1 MTKIFPSDCL
11 SLSAFLV
18 LLLFKQCRLRRSIR
32 HGRHHAVAGGLWSG
46 LASRLQRVYD
56 PIAPRAV
63 VWHRD
68 PWSWVR
74 ERAEVAGAI
83 VFATATD
90 AGGFATG
97 EMEAIFRQMILTPL
111 RRGLFLAYQ

>member
-46 LASRLQRVYD
+46 LASRLQRVYAV

-63 VWHRD
+63 VVAPGPVVVGPGACGGRGGHRVCNGYRC
-68 PWSWVR
+68 WRVCNW
-74 ERAEVAGAI
+74 
-83 VFATATD
+83 
-90 AGGFATG
+90 
-97 EMEAIFRQMILTPL
+97 
-111 RRGLFLAYQ
+111 